1 MSKLPAV
8 TDAKA
13 LMTEAMDWSV
23 FKWLWEKSNVRQ
35 TADDANAALDR
46 LNKKTKAH
54 WADELK
60 VAYRQILAKDGKSRN
75 NHEKASLSPDAD
87 AQILQAL
94 KTVKEMDEKAQAAR
108 MDAEA
113 TFDEAERRMSTD
125 LAREGCRKAIR
136 SWELHEKAIRAAE
149 ALVSDLEKSHSA

>member
-1 MSKLPAV
+1 MSKLAAV
-8 TDAKA
+8 RNAKT

-23 FKWLWEKSNVRQ
+23 FKWLWEKSSVRQ

-46 LNKKTKAH
+46 LNKKTKSQWGEA
-54 WADELK
+54 LK
-60 VAYRQILAKDGKSRN
+60 AAYQQMATDGRN
-75 NHEKASLSPDAD
+75 KRNHPEPTSFSSDP
-87 AQILQAL
+87 QILQAL
-94 KTVKEMDEKAQAAR
+94 KTVKEMDDRAHAAR

-149 ALVSDLEKSHSA
+149 ALVSSAEKSQSA

>member
-1 MSKLPAV
+1 MSKLAAV
-8 TDAKA
+8 RNAKT

-23 FKWLWEKSNVRQ
+23 FKWLWEKSSVRQ

-46 LNKKTKAH
+46 LNKKTKSQ
-54 WADELK
+54 WGEELK
-60 VAYRQILAKDGKSRN
+60 AAYRQMATDGRN
-75 NHEKASLSPDAD
+75 KRNHPEQTSFSSDP
-87 AQILQAL
+87 QILQAL
-94 KTVKEMDEKAQAAR
+94 KTVKEMDDKAHAAR

-149 ALVSDLEKSHSA
+149 ALVSSAEESQSA